1 MTAFSKWSRPLAQD
15 KFANLALHR
24 SADADVVAVR
34 RRQLN
39 VSRDLSISQAADAA
53 LDRWQPAYIALGSN
67 LDRPR
72 EQVVRGFEHL
82 DALPKTQLVARSH
95 LYGSVPFGPVEQ
107 GDFVNAVAAV
117 LTKLE
122 PLELLRA
129 LKRLE
134 SELGREQPIVRWG
147 PRLIDLDL
155 LVHADAQISESD
167 LTVPHPGL
175 PERNFV
181 LYPLRDI
188 APELLVPGHG
198 RVRQLAARVGGAG
211 LAPFADAPGVQ

>member
-1 MTAFSKWSRPLAQD
+1 MSASLPA
-15 KFANLALHR
+15 APAL
-24 SADADVVAVR
+24 
-34 RRQLN
+34 
-39 VSRDLSISQAADAA
+39 
-53 LDRWQPAYIALGSN
+53 WFPAYVALGSN
-67 LDRPR
+67 LDQPVAQIERAFVALANL
-72 EQVVRGFEHL
+72 EQCRL
-82 DALPKTQLVARSH
+82 IARSR
-95 LYGSVPFGPVEQ
+95 LYETQPLGPQDQPEFINAAAGLLTTLTPRQLLVE
-107 GDFVNAVAAV
+107 
-117 LTKLE
+117 
-122 PLELLRA
+122 

-134 SELGREQPIVRWG
+134 RELGRTQPVVRWG

-198 RVRQLAARVGGAG
+198 RVSRLAARVGGAG
-211 LAPFADAPGVQ
+211 LALLHDAPGVQ